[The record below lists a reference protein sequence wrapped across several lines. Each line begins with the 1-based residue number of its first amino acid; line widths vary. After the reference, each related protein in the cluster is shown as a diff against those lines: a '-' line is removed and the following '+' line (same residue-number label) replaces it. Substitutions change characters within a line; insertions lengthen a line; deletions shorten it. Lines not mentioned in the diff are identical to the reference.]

1 MLVHRCVPLAF
12 GRASAAK
19 RDAGGELRFEKLPV
33 SYFVGPG
40 HDSGGGG
47 ANRRAIEVQ
56 ANASGQPFRV
66 LFGKAGVGAGGA
78 DF

>member
-19 RDAGGELRFEKLPV
+19 RDAGCELRFEKLSVPNL
-33 SYFVGPG
+33 VGPG

-47 ANRRAIEVQ
+47 ANRRAIEVE
-56 ANASGQPFRV
+56 ANA
-66 LFGKAGVGAGGA
+66 GG
-78 DF
+78 